1 MTTPHHRPLWQRLF
15 RSAAQAPAYDAAD
28 MGTAIGLDFVL
39 DQQPLPTLVA
49 APLRRAPSESVQAP
63 RVYD

>member
-15 RSAAQAPAYDAAD
+15 RSAVQAPAHDAAD

-49 APLRRAPSESVQAP
+49 APMRRSPSEPVQAP
-63 RVYD
+63 RFYD